1 MVSKCCGSYGGGSL
15 PAGVFSRPA
24 GTGVKCFL
32 WAGAPGLLQVRGS
45 TGAPS
50 RRALP
55 FRDGPSP
62 PRPTRC
68 RRGRHDI
75 GARRT
80 GGLDAVME
88 RPLDEA
94 RFLAAL
100 QEVLARRKL
109 LTSSSIRDVAQT
121 ISNREPSVELAA
133 RTILFTDVRGSTQLL
148 ETTTT
153 QLFFKE
159 LNYKLTQQGAVV
171 RQFSG
176 DVVKFTGDCLMASF
190 QRFERLSQA
199 FRFTLS

>member
-1 MVSKCCGSYGGGSL
+1 DAVLFVTYTLSL
-15 PAGVFSRPA
+15 HDALPISSLGEIE
-24 GTGVKCFL
+24 
-32 WAGAPGLLQVRGS
+32 APGVL
-45 TGAPS
+45 A
-50 RRALP
+50 
-55 FRDGPSP
+55 
-62 PRPTRC
+62 
-68 RRGRHDI
+68 
-75 GARRT
+75 
-80 GGLDAVME
+80 GGLDAVLE

-109 LTSSSIRDVAQT
+109 LTSSSIRDIAQT

-159 LNYKLTQQGAVV
+159 LNSKLTQQGAVV

-176 DVVKFTGDCLMASF
+176 DVVKFTGDG
-190 QRFERLSQA
+190 
-199 FRFTLS
+199 